1 MYSCPNQIAN
11 KAGMLLYSKVIVT
24 AGDELLEQDF
34 KSLENRISSQITEM

>member
-11 KAGMLLYSKVIVT
+11 NAGMLLYSKVIVT

-34 KSLENRISSQITEM
+34 KSLENGISSQITEM